1 MRHLRI
7 KVPVPEPRFPEGS
20 FRVRHRY
27 GALCENPE
35 APVDLDEIA
44 CPRPPQ
50 FGITFVIYGTYLLVE
65 FRSFCGFPAPQTA
78 R

>member
-35 APVDLDEIA
+35 APVDLKHCVTLQDA
-44 CPRPPQ
+44 VRVC
-50 FGITFVIYGTYLLVE
+50 
-65 FRSFCGFPAPQTA
+65 
-78 R
+78 